1 MNLPHII
8 SKVTRQP
15 WAITAEKL
23 SAIMEVIEAR
33 QGGDFKALGYP
44 GEDDMEEDG
53 CRSEY
58 REFQTPSGTVAII
71 PVHGIVGKHLSSL
84 EMACGGCSL
93 DTLQSQLKVAGGSPR
108 IAKILLDVNSP
119 GGTVTG
125 TPETAKLVAEIA
137 RVKPVWAFTD
147 AECCSAALWIA
158 SQCTG
163 FYATESANVGS
174 VGVRMVL
181 LDYTR
186 QLEQEGV
193 KVNAITSG
201 KFKLMGAPFKALTDE
216 ERDML
221 QAESDKIY
229 QQFKG
234 AVSAVRPVADEN
246 LQGQV
251 FRGEEASG
259 IGMIDGVVD
268 DIEDALN
275 MLAG

>member
-33 QGGDFKALGYP
+33 QGGDFKAMGWDAP
-44 GEDDMEEDG
+44 DDDQDCE
-53 CRSEY
+53 RSEY
-58 REFQTPSGTVAII
+58 REFQTPAGTVAII
-71 PVHGIVGKHLSSL
+71 PLHGIVGKHLSSL

-93 DTLQSQLKVAGGSPR
+93 DTFQNQLKVAGGNPR
-108 IAKILLDVNSP
+108 IAKILLDVHSP

-125 TPETAKLVAEIA
+125 TPETGKLVAAIGQ
-137 RVKPVWAFTD
+137 VKPVWAFTD
-147 AECCSAALWIA
+147 SECCSAALWIA
-158 SQCTG
+158 SQCERV
-163 FYATESANVGS
+163 YATESANVGS

-181 LDYTR
+181 LDFTR
-186 QLEQEGV
+186 KLEEEGV
-193 KVNAITSG
+193 KVNAISSG
-201 KFKLMGAPFKALTDE
+201 KYKLLGAPFKALTED

-221 QAESDKIY
+221 QTESDQIY
-229 QQFKG
+229 SEFKQ
-234 AVSAVRPVADEN
+234 AVTAVRPVDDEH

-251 FRGEEASG
+251 FRGEEAAG
-259 IGMIDGVVD
+259 IGMIDGVLD
-268 DIEDALN
+268 DLDDVLR